1 MQVLPVILGCDFS
14 GFNDCRDFNAAPLF
28 RFGLPPIS
36 ALFRRFPPAPLAIFL
51 RETQL
56 F

>member
-1 MQVLPVILGCDFS
+1 MQVLPVIPGCDFS
-14 GFNDCRDFNAAPLF
+14 GFNDCRDFNADPQLRFGMPLF
-28 RFGLPPIS
+28 SSAPPD
-36 ALFRRFPPAPLAIFL
+36 PLAFFL